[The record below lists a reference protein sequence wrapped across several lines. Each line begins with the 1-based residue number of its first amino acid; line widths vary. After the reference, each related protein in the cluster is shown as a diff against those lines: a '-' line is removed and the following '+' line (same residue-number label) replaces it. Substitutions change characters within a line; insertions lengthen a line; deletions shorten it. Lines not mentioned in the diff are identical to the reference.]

1 MEQATILLSKEESII
16 QSLFSLFP
24 LNSVVSILVSFAVA
38 YFGIG
43 ILISVYKASRFKET
57 QAQSSNEYGFLALTV
72 ISVMSFQLFK
82 LVLLASKIAVMISM
96 WLKMNSC
103 DKIDHSDMIA
113 KTSCM
118 KDFNKLYYQGT
129 MYIKE
134 TVPYCIEFLTL
145 IILIVRKKVCFAT
158 TNSLRNCC
166 QPLPICNK

>member
-103 DKIDHSDMIA
+103 DKIDH
-113 KTSCM
+113 
-118 KDFNKLYYQGT
+118 KL
-129 MYIKE
+129 
-134 TVPYCIEFLTL
+134 F
-145 IILIVRKKVCFAT
+145 
-158 TNSLRNCC
+158 
-166 QPLPICNK
+166 